1 MKRARLLGTLVLAG
15 FLAGCSAREDRQRLQ
30 AEMAAIRNQQAERKT
45 EVNQRLQTLDEHI
58 ANIERNQAQTVATS
72 EELRTEMQRLHGE
85 VQQALRR
92 AQGGAPT
99 AFGTR
104 DALATKLAELETR
117 MRDLETTLLP
127 EGARP
132 STPMTPPGGSAP
144 PAGVASSG
152 QATGPAVSMPPATIA
167 SQPPAASQPLPA
179 AEEPAATEPG
189 AQLYQRALREHRRG
203 NHEAAIIAF
212 KEYLRRYPKSSLA
225 GNAQYWIGESL
236 YAQRQFEAAIVAF
249 DEVVRKYPTD
259 EKVPAAL
266 LKQGYAFA
274 ELDDTRNAR
283 FFLQQVQR
291 RYPQSPEAQRAAE
304 RLRQL

>member
-1 MKRARLLGTLVLAG
+1 MRRTRLLGTLVLAG
-15 FLAGCSAREDRQRLQ
+15 ILAGCAAQEDMQRLQ
-30 AEMAAIRNQQAERKT
+30 AEMTAIRNQRVER
-45 EVNQRLQTLDEHI
+45 EADVEQRLQTLGERV
-58 ANIERNQAQTVATS
+58 ANVERNQAQSVATS
-72 EELRTEMQRLHGE
+72 EELRVEIQHLRDE
-85 VQQALRR
+85 VQQALRHL
-92 AQGGAPT
+92 QGDTGN
-99 AFGTR
+99 AFGAR

-117 MRDLETTLLP
+117 MRELEATLLP

-132 STPMTPPGGSAP
+132 SATTAPPEGSAP

-152 QATGPAVSMPPATIA
+152 QTTGPAVSMPPATVA
-167 SQPPAASQPLPA
+167 APPHVSAPPPPAT
-179 AEEPAATEPG
+179 EEPAGTEPG
-189 AQLYQRALREHRRG
+189 ARLYQRALQEYRRG

-212 KEYLRRYPKSSLA
+212 KEYLRQYPKSPLA

-236 YAQRQFEAAIVAF
+236 YDQRQFEAAIVAF
-249 DEVVRKYPTD
+249 DEVVRKYPAD

-274 ELDDTRNAR
+274 ELDDKRNAR

-291 RYPQSPEAQRAAE
+291 RYPQSPEAQQAAE